1 MIDFLLD
8 FRNPLLWSIIAFI
21 VWSVSYILIF
31 RFVLLPVT
39 RKLLKTEDELE
50 KQKLKNEVLA
60 QKVRSTVF
68 LETIEKERKRI
79 SNELHDLLM
88 PVLYTA
94 KFNIENAQSQ
104 ENINN
109 KLLNNT
115 VDFLAEASDDLKNI
129 IYELTPVELD
139 VVDLEQGLSKL
150 INNYTKFH
158 NLNIDVKEYSIPPGI
173 EKEKALVIFRS
184 VKELLQNVKKHSK
197 AETVS
202 LEIYNEDNKVII
214 NLKDDGVG
222 FEVEMYEVGKG
233 LGYGLSN
240 ILSTVEQLNGKVE
253 IKTAKGEGTEVNIE
267 IPI

>member
-1 MIDFLLD
+1 MINFLLSYK
-8 FRNPLLWSIIAFI
+8 NPVFWVFVSTIIFI
-21 VWSVSYILIF
+21 GFVILFFKAVI
-31 RFVLLPVT
+31 LPLT
-39 RKLLKTEDELE
+39 KNYLKLKQDMELE
-50 KQKLKNEVLA
+50 KKEKEITV
-60 QKVRSTVF
+60 QKVRSLVF

-150 INNYTKFH
+150 LDNYTKFH
-158 NLNIDVKEYSIPPGI
+158 NLNVDVKKYSIPPDI
-173 EKEKALVIFRS
+173 EKEKELVIFRS

-202 LEIYNEDNKVII
+202 LEIYDDKDKMII
-214 NLKDDGVG
+214 SIKDDGVG
-222 FEVEMYEVGKG
+222 FETEMYEVGKE

-240 ILSTVEQLNGKVE
+240 ILSTVEKLNGKVE
-253 IKTAKGEGTEVNIE
+253 IKSAKGEGTEVYIE
-267 IPI
+267 IPM

>member
-1 MIDFLLD
+1 MIDSLLS
-8 FRNPLLWSIIAFI
+8 FNSPAFWGVLSTAVFI
-21 VWSVSYILIF
+21 VTALIVF
-31 RFVLLPVT
+31 RFIILPMT
-39 RKLLKTEDELE
+39 KNFLKMKKELE
-50 KQKLKNEVLA
+50 TQKLKNEVLA

-173 EKEKALVIFRS
+173 EKETELVIFRS

-222 FEVEMYEVGKG
+222 FEVKMYEVGKG

-240 ILSTVEQLNGKVE
+240 ILSTVEQLNGEVE
-253 IKTAKGEGTEVNIE
+253 IKTAKGEGTEVYIE

>member
-1 MIDFLLD
+1 MRDYLFDFNSPVLWGLITSILFFALVISL
-8 FRNPLLWSIIAFI
+8 FRW
-21 VWSVSYILIF
+21 Y
-31 RFVLLPVT
+31 LLPLT
-39 RKLLKTEDELE
+39 KRLLAMKEELE
-50 KQKLKNEVLA
+50 TQKLKNQVLA

-115 VDFLAEASDDLKNI
+115 IDFLAEASDDLKNI

-150 INNYTKFH
+150 LDNYTKFH
-158 NLNIDVKEYSIPPGI
+158 NLNI
-173 EKEKALVIFRS
+173 
-184 VKELLQNVKKHSK
+184 
-197 AETVS
+197 
-202 LEIYNEDNKVII
+202 
-214 NLKDDGVG
+214 
-222 FEVEMYEVGKG
+222 
-233 LGYGLSN
+233 
-240 ILSTVEQLNGKVE
+240 
-253 IKTAKGEGTEVNIE
+253 
-267 IPI
+267 